1 MATLNL
7 LYKHEFAISDRINI
21 VVPTVGE
28 IINDEDNYYNIVTL
42 LTAMPIDFMLQLTD
56 AGLDFTNMT
65 AYDLF
70 IIMFPALKSLDT
82 HLVFGDLDLS
92 KFDLQLSKQTGKPV
106 LYDEE
111 NDITINRAIHEQIAV
126 VLRNVHHLEK
136 NRRKPAN
143 KEAKEYMLER
153 ARIKADRNK
162 KRKKESELEQLIVA
176 LVNTEQFKYNYET
189 VKDISIYQFNQSVR
203 QIIHKVDYDNRM
215 IGVYAGT
222 ISTKKLSND
231 DLNWLKHK

>member
-7 LYKHEFAISDRINI
+7 LYKREFAISDRINI

-70 IIMFPALKSLDT
+70 IIMFPALQSLDT

-92 KFDLQLSKQTGKPV
+92 KFDLQLSKQTGKPI

-153 ARIKADRNK
+153 ARIKANRNK

-176 LVNTEQFKYNYET
+176 LVNTEQFKYNYKT

-215 IGVYAGT
+215 IGVYSGT

>member
-7 LYKHEFAISDRINI
+7 LYKREFAISDRISI

-28 IINDEDNYYNIVTL
+28 IINDEDNYYNIITL

-70 IIMFPALKSLDT
+70 IIMFPALQSLDT

-92 KFDLQLSKQTGKPV
+92 KFDLQLSKQTGKPI

-153 ARIKADRNK
+153 ARIKANRNK

>member
-7 LYKHEFAISDRINI
+7 LYKREFAISDRINI

-70 IIMFPALKSLDT
+70 IIMFPALQSLDT

-92 KFDLQLSKQTGKPV
+92 KFDLQLSKQTGKPI

-153 ARIKADRNK
+153 ARIKANRNK

-176 LVNTEQFKYNYET
+176 LVNTEQFKYNYKT